1 MKNPPTGSKYLP
13 LNSRLRGSAIG
24 TALTTCQL
32 VPLICSTCPSG
43 AALAATEELRQPS
56 VVRVNLDV
64 TIDM

>member
-24 TALTTCQL
+24 TALTPCRL
-32 VPLICSTCPSG
+32 VPLICRTCPSG
-43 AALAATEELRQPS
+43 AALAATEEFRQPALS
-56 VVRVNLDV
+56 RVNLDV